1 MWKEFEIIISAE
13 DIQKSK
19 PDPEVYEKA
28 FNGLNEIEKLE
39 KEDSLAIEDSL
50 VGVESAQNAGIKV
63 IAIPNKN
70 SFNKEEDFSIADYT
84 INSFEDEKLK
94 EIVLG

>member
-70 SFNKEEDFSIADYT
+70 SFNKEEDLSIADY
-84 INSFEDEKLK
+84 IFESFNSKELK
-94 EIVLG
+94 DTLLK